1 MLITLWSPGM
11 AAAAPMIVNPV
22 GCRLSD
28 LPFKDANDCP
38 RLYRFFEQICDA
50 PAEHDHT
57 RTFMLHLA
65 AQNRHVLLELTAAL
79 VHAAESDPHVV
90 LTGRQIDSNLAGL
103 LMARSVAALSHDG
116 DNGPSAFPT
125 LRSVSQ
131 SGSNYGDDEDS
142 RAALDDDVSSVT
154 MSLPSFMG
162 GSSISSLTTS
172 TLNPP
177 LAACDAAATD
187 RLRLVLRSAHSGR
200 TASTSSPVSRA
211 SAQSGSISLFRLLNP
226 AAPSGP
232 MTPHGWDDNSTT
244 RDLARIRPIRTSEEL
259 RARPAFNAFIDD
271 LYVARK
277 QCSRTARQSEAY
289 HNTLTKLF
297 TLGCFLR
304 FARERASLRVLFVEG
319 PAVIPHLAIPNAA
332 RRVVAEFM
340 WIGGRRA
347 SASAGGFSA
356 RGEDARPDA
365 AAS

>member
-11 AAAAPMIVNPV
+11 AAAAPMVVNPV

-65 AQNRHVLLELTAAL
+65 AQNRNVLLELTAAL
-79 VHAAESDPHVV
+79 VHAAESGPHVA

-103 LMARSVAALSHDG
+103 LMARSVAALSHDANDE
-116 DNGPSAFPT
+116 DNGPSASST
-125 LRSVSQ
+125 LRPVSQ
-131 SGSNYGDDEDS
+131 SGSIYDGDEEDN
-142 RAALDDDVSSVT
+142 RAAFDDDVSSVT
-154 MSLPSFMG
+154 MPSFVSSVTMPSFVG
-162 GSSISSLTTS
+162 GSSISSSISSLASTISSSISSLAS

-177 LAACDAAATD
+177 LAACDAAAAD

-232 MTPHGWDDNSTT
+232 MTPQGWDDNSTT
-244 RDLARIRPIRTSEEL
+244 RDLARIRPIRTPEEL
-259 RARPAFNAFIDD
+259 RARPALNAFIDD

-297 TLGCFLR
+297 TLGCF
-304 FARERASLRVLFVEG
+304 
-319 PAVIPHLAIPNAA
+319 
-332 RRVVAEFM
+332 
-340 WIGGRRA
+340 
-347 SASAGGFSA
+347 
-356 RGEDARPDA
+356 
-365 AAS
+365 